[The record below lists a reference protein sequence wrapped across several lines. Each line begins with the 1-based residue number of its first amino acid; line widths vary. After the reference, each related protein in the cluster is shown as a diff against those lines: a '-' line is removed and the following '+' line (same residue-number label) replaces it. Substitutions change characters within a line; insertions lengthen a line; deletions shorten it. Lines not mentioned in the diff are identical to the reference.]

1 MYTLSSKIEKQG
13 NRSIVIPSSYHNPC
27 FISKNDAM
35 ETDLGTNLDLTEKV
49 LRKYRVVSAPR
60 AFLRFFSANLIYSQ
74 ISIQF

>member
-1 MYTLSSKIEKQG
+1 MYTLSCKIEKQG

-35 ETDLGTNLDLTEKV
+35 ETDLEETDLDLTEKV

-60 AFLRFFSANLIYSQ
+60 TFLRFFSANS
-74 ISIQF
+74 